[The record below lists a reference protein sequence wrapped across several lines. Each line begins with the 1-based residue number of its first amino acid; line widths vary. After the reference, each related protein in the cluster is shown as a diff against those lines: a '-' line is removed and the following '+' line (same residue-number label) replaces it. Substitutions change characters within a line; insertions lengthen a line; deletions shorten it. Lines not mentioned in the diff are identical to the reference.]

1 MPSFCT
7 LAPLH
12 SSSLLLCSPHCTFLF
27 FLSAPFFVDQ
37 RLRRGEKK
45 RGEEGKTELNWT
57 ELSTSVNDKDL
68 FPATDNDKQLLQG
81 HFETES
87 DDEAYVGSM
96 LTPSMKEML

>member
-1 MPSFCT
+1 M
-7 LAPLH
+7 
-12 SSSLLLCSPHCTFLF
+12 
-27 FLSAPFFVDQ
+27 
-37 RLRRGEKK
+37 KK
-45 RGEEGKTELNWT
+45 AGEERKSEGESGKLNWT